1 MRATLLSLYLLAWV
15 AQAEQPGQIVE
26 VPAVCQSADAAVAL
40 AHAVESGD
48 ELATLSAAGPG
59 GCLLLLETEV
69 PAYLL
74 DHVAGPHGTSAA
86 WWSVWRARVGR
97 ALGFVVVRD
106 RAL

>member
-1 MRATLLSLYLLAWV
+1 MIASLALVAAA

-26 VPAVCQSADAAVAL
+26 VPAVCRSPEAAQALAAAVQAR
-40 AHAVESGD
+40 D
-48 ELATLSAAGPG
+48 EMATLEAAGPET
-59 GCLLLLETEV
+59 CLLFLGSEV